1 MLEKKESAEKL
12 LEGLSNVKILDI
24 DKYFKQQGVLVDI
37 HVGRLRNK
45 VTLPPN
51 AFGVDIKDDDNLE
64 TFFDEYVKSGKVTYI
79 PNSIEKRFQSIET
92 NIRQK
97 KKELSMGYDD
107 KFMPIE
113 VYKEFKKFID
123 EQKVKYFDVRD
134 EVLAQWDVLIR
145 NFKELLNDSLGLMN
159 ALYKKELIHDIY
171 SKLPSKEQFEE
182 SCYIEPEL
190 MAFPTNENI
199 DLFDEELSE
208 EMRES
213 IAKKSIN
220 TVYEILNNILSD
232 AFKNV
237 NLVMKYYV
245 EKNDLTKKQLDVLK
259 KLKNRLKTKNI
270 LKHPIVNDIID
281 YLDGIEKMHDIDD
294 IQEQCEEINVLIYGF
309 ANSIDISL
317 NVDLK
322 KSVLKEKELKDLS
335 LGLKF

>member
-1 MLEKKESAEKL
+1 MFRKNENAEKL
-12 LEGLSNVKILDI
+12 LEGLEDVKILDI
-24 DKYFKQQGVLVDI
+24 DKYFKKQGLLVDI

-51 AFGVDIKDDDNLE
+51 AFGVDIKDDDSLE
-64 TFFDEYVKSGKVTYI
+64 IFFDEYVKSGKVTYI
-79 PNSIEKRFQSIET
+79 PNSIEKKFQSIET

-97 KKELSMGYDD
+97 KKELSIGYDD
-107 KFMPIE
+107 RFMPIE
-113 VYKEFKKFID
+113 VYKEFKIFLE
-123 EQKVKYFDVRD
+123 EQKIKYFEVRD
-134 EVLAQWDVLIR
+134 EVLTQWDILIR
-145 NFKELLNDSLGLMN
+145 NFKELLDNSLGLMN
-159 ALYKKELIHDIY
+159 ALYKKELIETIY
-171 SKLPSKEQFEE
+171 SKLPSKEQFGE

-199 DLFDEELSE
+199 ELFDEDLSD

-213 IAKKSIN
+213 IAKKSLN
-220 TVYEILNNILSD
+220 TVYEILNNMLSD

-245 EKNDLTKKQLDVLK
+245 EKKDLTKKQLDVLK

-270 LKHPIVNDIID
+270 LKHPIINDIID
-281 YLDGIEKMHDIDD
+281 YLDNIEKMHNIDD

-322 KSVLKEKELKDLS
+322 KSVLNEKELKDLS